1 MREARSKYSS
11 KAGDSMKA
19 LSMNDVDLNG
29 KRVVMRLDLNVPMKN
44 GVISNDKRIRA
55 VLPTI
60 RLALDRGASVIAL
73 SHLGRP
79 VEGEFDESFSLRP
92 VAVRLGELLGIPVR
106 FVEDPFAGLDIRPGE
121 VVLCENVRFLKGEK
135 KNNPEL
141 AAKLAGLGDVY
152 VMDAFGAAHRA
163 HASTEGAIRA
173 AKQAVAGP
181 LLLAE
186 MEAATQVLEHPT
198 RPLYAIVGGSKV
210 STKLTVLEN
219 LIKHVDG
226 MIVGGGIANTF
237 MLAAGMNMGRSL
249 VEEDLVPEAKRLMEL
264 AASRGVKLPLPLDV
278 VVAPGLDQP
287 EKAEV
292 KMASELGPE
301 DCVLDIAEGSVKNYA
316 AMLADAGTIVWNGPF
331 GAFETVPFDRGS
343 RAVAEILAASPAY
356 TLVCGGD
363 SIAAVEGFGLGDKM
377 DYLSTGGGAFMEV
390 LEGKTLPSVAA
401 LADRAAC

>member
-1 MREARSKYSS
+1 
-11 KAGDSMKA
+11 MKA
-19 LSMNDVDLNG
+19 LSMNDVDLAG

-44 GVISNDKRIRA
+44 GVISSDKRIRA

-60 RLALDRGASVIAL
+60 RLALDRGACVIAL

-79 VEGEFDESFSLRP
+79 VEGEFDEAFSLKP
-92 VAVRLGELLGIPVR
+92 VAARLGELLGMSVR
-106 FVEDPFAGLDIRPGE
+106 FVADPFAGLDIRPGE
-121 VVLCENVRFLKGEK
+121 VALCENVRFLKGEK

-173 AKQAVAGP
+173 AKTAVAGP

-186 MEAATQVLEHPT
+186 MEAATQVLEHPK

-219 LIKHVDG
+219 LLRNVDG
-226 MIVGGGIANTF
+226 LIVGGGIANTF
-237 MLAAGMNMGRSL
+237 MVASGMDMGNSL
-249 VEEDLVPEAKRLMEL
+249 VEEELVPDARRLMEL
-264 AASRGVKLPLPLDV
+264 AAARGVKLPLPSDV

-292 KMASELGPE
+292 KKAGEVKPG
-301 DCVLDIAEGSVKNYA
+301 DCVLDIAEGSVQEYA
-316 AMLADAGTIVWNGPF
+316 AMLSDAGTIVWNGPL
-331 GAFETVPFDRGS
+331 GAFETKPFDQGS
-343 RAVAEILAASPAY
+343 RGVAAVLAASPAY

-363 SIAAVEGFGLGDKM
+363 SIAAVESFGLGDRM
-377 DYLSTGGGAFMEV
+377 DYLSTGGGAIM
-390 LEGKTLPSVAA
+390 
-401 LADRAAC
+401 